1 MNKTPLLPA
10 DKYLA
15 SLIGLNDDEY
25 RWFKAEAQ
33 RRTRI
38 KPGTIVAGVETLAI
52 ISLVF
57 TLISVGLTIAASF
70 FKPREQRQGQ
80 INVQNDTDPDNVT
93 RSQKFAPRYGFDS
106 LQKPAVLGTTIPIVY
121 AYPEELE
128 ASTTPPR
135 PEGRYGGVRLNL
147 QMIWSQMLSLGGDQ
161 FLRAIFMVGEANTVS
176 FNGLALGDNPIK
188 SYQYS
193 ADETTQASGKLT
205 VYYRGDGGRITP
217 SDYLLGRS
225 FSTDPG
231 NAVNSGGEDVYSVIS
246 TNGAYRR
253 DFCFAAKPSNST
265 TFGIYRWF
273 PNDAAYRV
281 NPVFGATGQIER
293 QARDDGRKVF
303 IEWIDDYTNIATM
316 WKYKYQWS
324 RRCGVTS
331 PTGIYEVGDTF
342 KYRLYNNSNR
352 DTVIVVNKTNAK
364 EPDAEPDDARVQC
377 TDIADA
383 VASLQNTADEN
394 LIVGEL
400 YKFGSALAVLTSRQG
415 VNNTTFIP
423 DDVFVSEAE
432 VTQSNGGREMEYT
445 FTVVRRGRIERAN
458 EVNPTWGTGDFK
470 PPQWVYHQ
478 GADLAQIGV
487 PSRWPVVS
495 QRAQG
500 FRCAI
505 ATIAVNRACRAFEI
519 GLRSTVGIKING
531 LCNFKDAKSY
541 TAINDAAGGKFLQ
554 NTYPSD
560 KSIGIQ
566 QITSGTVTM
575 NEERY
580 SFFKVYIRNGSTESP
595 FTVLPAAFAVRSD
608 TAQPVY
614 NYLRFLMS
622 SSAMWEVQF
631 EPMSSWELRT
641 GGDIDR
647 PSNSPLIVIDF
658 RRNNRN
664 SMAFAVLD
672 GITVEWT
679 GTTVSNTA
687 NTFRLF
693 SIDQQVDKGLGN
705 TDGPC
710 MTDQWGKAAEA
721 FVYDQIQTTVNEGPE
736 HEVVYVNTI
745 VENATVPL
753 YDNLAILGLNI
764 RASNEWS
771 TLAQV
776 SAYITN
782 GRNVPQLL
790 NSDVVGPTHLFPDIL
805 RDLLLSPVF
814 GMGGILTDAQID
826 KPSFIEAARW
836 CRDRRYFFDG
846 VIADKVN
853 LRQWA
858 ADVAGTMLL
867 ELLQRDG
874 KFALQPAVLFPE
886 SGPVPISGLFTAGNI
901 VEDSFSME
909 FMAQEDRQPIQVSV
923 KWREERLRSDY
934 QSAGLFP
941 TEREV
946 LVRETSASDSDP
958 IEPFDLSAYC
968 TNYEHAVDFACYVI
982 RVRRLITHTIKFSTT
997 PDGIDAGLR
1006 AGDYIKVALDYTF
1019 YDEFA
1024 NGVILAD
1031 GTVVSTRPDLLP
1043 PGVHDVVYWDGSEN
1057 PVVDG
1062 SITISSDGLAS
1073 PVGIVF
1079 VKKSVN
1085 SEVRVYKIESISLG
1099 ENGVI
1104 DIEAVHYPVDENGIS
1119 MIGKNWTTYTSD
1131 SNWIVRG
1138 S

>member
-1 MNKTPLLPA
+1 MSTPPLLPA
-10 DKYLA
+10 DQYLA
-15 SLIGLNDDEY
+15 SLLGLTADQY
-25 RWFKAEAQ
+25 RWFKSEAAK
-33 RRTRI
+33 RNTI
-38 KPGTIVAGVETLAI
+38 EPGTPVAGLETLTI

-70 FKPREQRQGQ
+70 FKPREQKQGQ
-80 INVQNDTDPDNVT
+80 INVDSDRDPDNIT

-106 LQKPAVLGTTIPIVY
+106 LQKPAVLGTTIPVVY
-121 AYPEELE
+121 AYPEQLD

-135 PEGRYGGVRLNL
+135 PAGRYGGVRLNL

-161 FLRAIFMVGEANTVS
+161 FLKAIFMVGEANTVA
-176 FNGLALGDNPIK
+176 FEGLALGDNPIK
-188 SYQYS
+188 SYQYGT
-193 ADETTQASGKLT
+193 DETTQASGKLT
-205 VYYRGDGGRITP
+205 VYYRGGGGRITTN
-217 SDYLLGRS
+217 DYLLGRS
-225 FSTDPG
+225 PSTDPG
-231 NAVNSGGEDVYSVIS
+231 NAARSGGQDVYALLS
-246 TNGAYRR
+246 TGAAYRQ
-253 DFCFAAKPSNST
+253 DFCFATKPSNST

-273 PNDAAYRV
+273 PNDVAYRV
-281 NPVFGATGQIER
+281 NPVFGATGQIDR

-303 IEWIDDYTNIATM
+303 IEWIDDYNSVATM

-324 RRCGVTS
+324 RRCGITS
-331 PTGIYEVGDTF
+331 ETGIYEVGSTF

-352 DTVIVVNKTNAK
+352 DTVIVVNKTNSK

-400 YKFGSALAVLTSRQG
+400 YKFGSAIAVLTSRH
-415 VNNTTFIP
+415 P

-432 VTQSNGGREMEYT
+432 VTESNGGREMEYT
-445 FTVVRRGRIERAN
+445 FTVVRRGRIEKA
-458 EVNPTWGTGDFK
+458 ELTNPTWGTGDFK
-470 PPQWVYHQ
+470 PPQWFYHQ
-478 GADLAQIGV
+478 GADLAQLGV
-487 PSRWPVVS
+487 PHRWPVVS

-505 ATIAVNRACRAFEI
+505 ATVSVSRACRAFEI

-580 SFFKVYIRNGSTESP
+580 SFFKVYIRNGSTEGE
-595 FTVLPAAFAVRSD
+595 FVVIPAAFAVRSN
-608 TAQPVY
+608 TAQPIY
-614 NYLRFLMS
+614 NYLRFFMAS
-622 SSAMWEVQF
+622 NAIWELQF
-631 EPMSSWELRT
+631 EPMSSWEIRT
-641 GGDIDR
+641 GGDTDR
-647 PSNSPLIVIDF
+647 PSNSPLIVIDY
-658 RRNNRN
+658 RRNNIN
-664 SMAFAVLD
+664 NKTFSVL
-672 GITVEWT
+672 GNVRVEWT
-679 GTTVSNTA
+679 GTTVSNTSD
-687 NTFRLF
+687 TFRLF
-693 SIDQQVDKGLGN
+693 SIDQQYDKGLGN
-705 TDGPC
+705 TDEPC

-736 HEVVYVNTI
+736 HEIVYINTI
-745 VENATVPL
+745 VENPTAPL
-753 YDNLAILGLNI
+753 YTNLAILGLNI

-782 GRNVPQLL
+782 GRNVARLL
-790 NSDVVGPTHLFPDIL
+790 NGDTVGPTHLFPDIL
-805 RDLLLSPVF
+805 RDMLLSPVF
-814 GMGGILTDAQID
+814 GMGGVLTEAQID
-826 KPSFIEAARW
+826 KASFITAAQW
-836 CRDRRYFFDG
+836 CQDRRYFFDG

-858 ADVAGTMLL
+858 ADTAGTMLL

-874 KFALQPAVLFPE
+874 KFALQPAILFPE

-901 VEDSFSME
+901 VENSFSME
-909 FMAQEDRQPIQVSV
+909 FMMQEDRQPIQASV
-923 KWREERLRSDY
+923 KWREERLRTDY
-934 QSAGLFP
+934 QSSGLFP
-941 TEREV
+941 VEREV
-946 LVRETSASDSDP
+946 LVREISASESDP
-958 IEPFDLSAYC
+958 IESFDLSEYC
-968 TNYEHAVDFACYVI
+968 TNYEHAVDFACYVL
-982 RVRRLITHTIKFSTT
+982 RVRRLITHSIKFSTT

-1006 AGDYIKVALDYTF
+1006 AGDFIKVALDYTF

-1043 PGVHDVVYWDGSEN
+1043 PGVHNVAYWDGSEN

-1062 SITISSDGLAS
+1062 QITIYSNGLAA
-1073 PVGIVF
+1073 PTNVVF
-1079 VKKSVN
+1079 VKKAVN
-1085 SEVRVYKIESISLG
+1085 SEVRVYKIESIALG

-1104 DIEAVHYPVDENGIS
+1104 DIEAVHYPVDSAGIS
-1119 MIGKNWTTYTSD
+1119 LLGKNWTTYNTD
-1131 SNWIVRG
+1131 TNWVIR
-1138 S
+1138 SS